1 MDQSAAMTDG
11 QLGGVGNM
19 PRMSLAV
26 GQVFAG
32 YTIVRRL
39 GAGAMGEVY
48 LAEHPRLP
56 RQDALKVM
64 AQQVSTD
71 SEYRE
76 RFNREAQN
84 AATLS
89 HPNIVTLYDRGEF
102 EDQLWLSMDY
112 IEGTDASRLLEK
124 QYRKGLP
131 PDEVVRIV
139 TAVADA
145 LDYAHQRQLLHRD
158 VKPANILL
166 AKRDSGGWRAL
177 LADFGIARRVDDSS
191 GLTQSNIAVGT
202 VAYAAPEQ
210 LMGLPLDG
218 RADQYS
224 LAATAFE
231 LLTGSHL
238 YQDRNPAVVISQH
251 VTAPPPA
258 IAERKPEL
266 SGLGP
271 VLSKALAKAPDD
283 RYDTCTDFANALAR
297 HLHGVVDDLDDLGD
311 TDATMAAGAVV
322 PRNHHKASPK
332 GGKKSWR
339 IPAAVLVGLLVV
351 GGALAAY
358 FLTRHHGAGVAQP
371 HPSTASAPSTQA
383 GPAVPVVLVGADC
396 AVLGAAG
403 VSEQGQQAYC
413 ARLPATGDI
422 LWSLVPGTEVPS
434 PTATAGP
441 TDTAYPPGI
450 EQQVEVCVQQTGQTR
465 LQCRDDVRQGN
476 LSGPA

>member
-1 MDQSAAMTDG
+1 
-11 QLGGVGNM
+11 
-19 PRMSLAV
+19 MSLAV

-64 AQQVSTD
+64 VQRVSTD

-112 IEGTDASRLLEK
+112 IEGTDASRLLEQ

-131 PDEVVRIV
+131 PHEVVRIV

-145 LDYAHQRQLLHRD
+145 LDYAHQRRLLHRD

-166 AKRDSGGWRAL
+166 AKLDSGGWRAL
-177 LADFGIARRVDDSS
+177 LGDFGIARRVDDSS

-251 VTAPPPA
+251 VTAPPPP

-271 VLSKALAKAPDD
+271 VLSKALAKAPGD
-283 RYDTCTDFANALAR
+283 RYETCTDFADALAR
-297 HLHGVVDDLDDLGD
+297 HLDGVVGD
-311 TDATMAAGAVV
+311 TDATMAASAVV
-322 PRNHHKASPK
+322 PPNHHKASPK
-332 GGKKSWR
+332 RKMPAWGM
-339 IPAAVLVGLLVV
+339 PAAVLVAVLVV
-351 GGALAAY
+351 GGALAAF
-358 FLTRHHGAGVAQP
+358 FLTRHRSADVAEP
-371 HPSTASAPSTQA
+371 HPATASTPSTQA
-383 GPAVPVVLVGADC
+383 GPVVPVVLVGADC

-403 VSEQGQQAYC
+403 VSEQGQRAYC

-434 PTATAGP
+434 PTATPGA
-441 TDTAYPPGI
+441 TDTVYPPGI
-450 EQQVEVCVQQTGQTR
+450 EQQVEICVEQTGQTR
-465 LQCRDDVRQGN
+465 LQCREDVRQGN